1 MSRRR
6 IDPREGRTAL
16 AGWAGGDRDR
26 PTVATAVRYSLEEL
40 GLVAPGR
47 SVEVRVPPYGAVQ
60 VIAGQVHRRGTPP
73 NVVELSADLWLSLVL
88 GETTWTA
95 ALDSGAVSA
104 SGGRADLSPYLPLL
118 SRSSL

>member
-1 MSRRR
+1 MTAWARGE
-6 IDPREGRTAL
+6 RE
-16 AGWAGGDRDR
+16 R

-73 NVVELSADLWLSLVL
+73 NVVEMPADVWLALVVGDL
-88 GETTWTA
+88 DWDD
-95 ALDSGAVSA
+95 ALASGSVSA
-104 SGGRADLSPYLPLL
+104 SGGRADLTAYLPLL
-118 SRSSL
+118 KRSSS